1 MKKLRLSFI
10 LLSLFAFQFC
20 FSQENTIT
28 KDTIGLNE
36 VIIKKESNRKE
47 IIGIIKK
54 IKYNVR
60 NNYNQGALNYLTEH
74 FSVKDDKD
82 TLVNRKMIN
91 NLDLKILSQSNIKS
105 LLLDSPEN
113 PFHTD
118 TSPYSRFQTTASNS
132 DYWLALSIFYD
143 SLHVLDFDFFD
154 TSRSYKYQISKE
166 EDITTVTF
174 TANRYYSGYFSFNN
188 TNYYLIRIAFKN
200 TIPYDYY
207 SWGYQNNS
215 FGFEFKSQW
224 KYNKV
229 TILLDFT
236 TTLGGK
242 LLLRRLNALQ
252 ELTQFQFK
260 RYFPDSNRV
269 IDQDKDIKFY
279 TTLNMKFLE

>member
-1 MKKLRLSFI
+1 M
-10 LLSLFAFQFC
+10 
-20 FSQENTIT
+20 
-28 KDTIGLNE
+28 
-36 VIIKKESNRKE
+36 
-47 IIGIIKK
+47 
-54 IKYNVR
+54 
-60 NNYNQGALNYLTEH
+60 
-74 FSVKDDKD
+74 
-82 TLVNRKMIN
+82 
-91 NLDLKILSQSNIKS
+91 
-105 LLLDSPEN
+105 
-113 PFHTD
+113 
-118 TSPYSRFQTTASNS
+118 
-132 DYWLALSIFYD
+132 
-143 SLHVLDFDFFD
+143 
-154 TSRSYKYQISKE
+154 
-166 EDITTVTF
+166 TF
-174 TANRYYSGYFSFNN
+174 TANRFYSGYFSFNN